1 MLMANAPTRLVFEK
15 RAAHLGRWNYNEAAK
30 LKTNL
35 DTFAH
40 QAYTRLKD
48 TTYFFPPAPLQPLA
62 WLLPLRACLF
72 GRDD

>member
-40 QAYTRLKD
+40 QAYTR
-48 TTYFFPPAPLQPLA
+48 
-62 WLLPLRACLF
+62 
-72 GRDD
+72 